1 MEFDPIGTEQVDR
14 RCSGD
19 WIEAS
24 KRHGGSEVGQASSFD
39 RGEPRDAVRGR
50 RSCLDWIM
58 GDDSSASYIRMVHR
72 LIEECLLFNMSRE
85 DCMEALSKHANIQP
99 VITSTDIGEP
109 PRGKVVTSSPK
120 TSPTCL
126 SDLSKEVPD

>member
-1 MEFDPIGTEQVDR
+1 MEFDPIGTDQVDR

-50 RSCLDWIM
+50 RSWSGWEGGEPLWGSSRRAKGERVGLGDRAGNLM
-58 GDDSSASYIRMVHR
+58 GD
-72 LIEECLLFNMSRE
+72 
-85 DCMEALSKHANIQP
+85 
-99 VITSTDIGEP
+99 
-109 PRGKVVTSSPK
+109 
-120 TSPTCL
+120 
-126 SDLSKEVPD
+126 